1 MSFMLNIKTFE
12 VNPLQENC
20 YVVSDDTKECMIV
33 DCGAFYPQEIQAI
46 TNYILENNLKP
57 VVCALTH
64 GHFDHIYGVRAIC
77 DRYAIKPI
85 ISQKDE
91 ELYKNFGDQIR
102 MFMQADV
109 DFTMPEIGG
118 FVKDNDIVRFGN
130 QEFRVI
136 ETPGHTRGGVFF
148 YNEKEKVAFSG
159 DTLFKGSIGRTDFPG
174 GSMFQIIQS
183 LRMVTQLPDDVKVYP
198 GHGPQTTIGYELASN
213 PYLDR

>member
-1 MSFMLNIKTFE
+1 MLTIKAFE

-91 ELYKNFGDQIR
+91 DLYKNFQGKTLRQPFGKLLDRPLEHYEIQ
-102 MFMQADV
+102 QNCYENCLN
-109 DFTMPEIGG
+109 EIGLG
-118 FVKDNDIVRFGN
+118 VIGKRLIWIKKDGTYEVVKL
-130 QEFRVI
+130 
-136 ETPGHTRGGVFF
+136 
-148 YNEKEKVAFSG
+148 KEKLIPF
-159 DTLFKGSIGRTDFPG
+159 LLE
-174 GSMFQIIQS
+174 S
-183 LRMVTQLPDDVKVYP
+183 LT
-198 GHGPQTTIGYELASN
+198 
-213 PYLDR
+213 

>member
-1 MSFMLNIKTFE
+1 MGGAGGWVSIMTIKNFE

-20 YVVSDDTKECMIV
+20 YVVSDETKECMIV

-91 ELYKNFGDQIR
+91 QLYKPLDEQVR
-102 MFMQADV
+102 MY
-109 DFTMPEIGG
+109 
-118 FVKDNDIVRFGN
+118 NDIVRFGN

-136 ETPGHTRGGVFF
+136 ETPGHTRGGVFY

>member
-1 MSFMLNIKTFE
+1 MLKIKKFE

-20 YVVSDDTKECMIV
+20 YVISDDTKECMIV

-46 TNYILENNLKP
+46 SNYILENNLKP

-64 GHFDHIYGVRAIC
+64 GHFDHIHGVRAIC
-77 DRYAIKPI
+77 DRYNLKPVL
-85 ISQKDE
+85 SKKDE
-91 ELYKNFGDQIR
+91 QLYQTFSEQFR

-109 DFTMPEIGG
+109 DFTLPEIGTY
-118 FVKDNDIVRFGN
+118 VKDKDIVRFGN

-136 ETPGHTRGGVFF
+136 ETPGHTRGGVFY
-148 YNEKEKVAFSG
+148 YNEAEKVAFSG
-159 DTLFKGSIGRTDFPG
+159 DTLFQGSIGRTDLPG

-198 GHGPQTTIGYELASN
+198 GHGPETTIGYELASN